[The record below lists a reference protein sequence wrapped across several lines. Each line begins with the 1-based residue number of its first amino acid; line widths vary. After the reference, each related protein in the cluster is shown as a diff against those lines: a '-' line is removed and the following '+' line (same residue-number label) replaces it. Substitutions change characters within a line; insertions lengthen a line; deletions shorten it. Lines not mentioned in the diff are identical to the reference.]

1 MALPIGRDPAATSA
15 INPLV
20 FGSGAE
26 YNDWQSAFEG
36 LQRLS
41 RPHDRLRIPPD
52 SKQSEPTLQR
62 HCSSVNMTSGRCLD
76 QGFNSLDAQRR
87 GRPERQQAFDSV
99 RSSVHS
105 TPIGQARQRSS
116 PIMIGKAHTESF
128 QLSNTLPETI
138 VSRAPLRHLQAGE
151 LLFRQGDEAYAVF
164 EIEWGRIQ
172 LTRHS
177 PDGRSVILY
186 TGYRGDLVAEAA
198 LFSPSY
204 HCDAVTVGHSQVR
217 VFRKDRMLA
226 AMRQAPEV
234 AEAVMALLARQ
245 VQSLRAQLETRNIR
259 SARERVLHH
268 LSLLA
273 SEAGDIVRIE
283 GTLKDLA
290 AVLGLAH
297 EALYRALA
305 ELERDGLIQRQGSVV
320 RLKWLV

>member
-1 MALPIGRDPAATSA
+1 
-15 INPLV
+15 
-20 FGSGAE
+20 
-26 YNDWQSAFEG
+26 
-36 LQRLS
+36 
-41 RPHDRLRIPPD
+41 
-52 SKQSEPTLQR
+52 
-62 HCSSVNMTSGRCLD
+62 
-76 QGFNSLDAQRR
+76 
-87 GRPERQQAFDSV
+87 
-99 RSSVHS
+99 
-105 TPIGQARQRSS
+105 
-116 PIMIGKAHTESF
+116 MIGKAHTESF

-320 RLKWLV
+320 RLKRLV